1 MEKES
6 ALMKELIS
14 VKQNLEERQKQHE
27 EEQRNL
33 EEKHQKE
40 VSEDCDSHWGECPF
54 KKKKKH
60 LSLRDK
66 KIAHSSLFGHTPPNF
81 KKILPPHTSDYQKI
95 SRTIMK
101 M

>member
-27 EEQRNL
+27 EEQRIL

-54 KKKKKH
+54 KKKKSTCH
-60 LSLRDK
+60 
-66 KIAHSSLFGHTPPNF
+66 
-81 KKILPPHTSDYQKI
+81 
-95 SRTIMK
+95 
-101 M
+101 

>member
-27 EEQRNL
+27 KEQKIL

-40 VSEDCDSHWGECPF
+40 VSEGFDSH
-54 KKKKKH
+54 
-60 LSLRDK
+60 
-66 KIAHSSLFGHTPPNF
+66 
-81 KKILPPHTSDYQKI
+81 
-95 SRTIMK
+95 
-101 M
+101 

>member
-27 EEQRNL
+27 EEQRIL

-54 KKKKKH
+54 
-60 LSLRDK
+60 
-66 KIAHSSLFGHTPPNF
+66 
-81 KKILPPHTSDYQKI
+81 
-95 SRTIMK
+95 
-101 M
+101 